1 MSPKLILAACLLPL
15 FPFSL
20 IFNAVFAW
28 IRPPLARAA
37 LLLGWPLSGLW
48 VLAASGITPPD
59 WIVPWA
65 LATALLYALRALTLR
80 DAGQWL
86 AYLSVSLG
94 ALLWVQPEPE
104 LAWAM
109 SAPLALLALVLG
121 AIVKRYGAAFAGY
134 PDALAARSPRLAG
147 VFALAVLA
155 AIGTPPFSSFFVWL
169 SWALTVTPGA
179 AVVLLVVWLL
189 WSWAAIRLLQGLLV
203 GEAPPE
209 AARPVDLGRAG
220 VWLAALALVALLAG
234 GLWIAGGRI

>member
-1 MSPKLILAACLLPL
+1 MNPKLILAACLLPL

-28 IRPPLARAA
+28 VRPPLARAA
-37 LLLGWPLSGLW
+37 LLLAWPLAGLW
-48 VLAASGITPPD
+48 VLAASGITPPA

-86 AYLSVSLG
+86 GYLSVSLG
-94 ALLWVQPEPE
+94 ALLWLQPEPG

-109 SAPLALLALVLG
+109 SAPLALLALVTG
-121 AIVKRYGAAFAGY
+121 GIVKRYGAAFAGY
-134 PDALAARSPRLAG
+134 PGALAARAPRLAG

-169 SWALTVTPGA
+169 SWALAATPGA

-203 GEAPPE
+203 GMAAPGEAVP
-209 AARPVDLGRAG
+209 ADLGRG
-220 VWLAALALVALLAG
+220 FVWLGALALSALLVG
-234 GLWIAGGRI
+234 GLWIAGGWQ